1 MYVFYVMA
9 SVGGLPFRKHFD
21 KPGCALKQAR
31 ALLTSGAENISIR
44 NNQGDH
50 IEGSELE
57 DCCRYAQGIQYNLK
71 PVRL

>member
-1 MYVFYVMA
+1 MYVFHVTA
-9 SVGGLPFRKHFD
+9 SVGGVPFCKHFD
-21 KPGCALKQAR
+21 NPGSALEQAR
-31 ALLTSGAENISIR
+31 ALLTSGAENISIH

-71 PVRL
+71 PVKL